1 MIYIDTSAFVKLV
14 WREDE
19 STALEQYLAERVDG
33 ADDRLVSSALLVIE
47 ARRTVLREDATQLP
61 RSDVLLTRVG
71 QVAITGAVVE
81 SASRL
86 PDPSLRSLDAIHL
99 ATALLLGDEVE
110 VLVSYDKRMCA
121 AAQAHTIATVS
132 PA

>member
-1 MIYIDTSAFVKLV
+1 VIYIDTSAFMKLA

-19 STALEQYLAERVDG
+19 SPALERYLADRADG
-33 ADDRLVSSALLVIE
+33 ADDRLVSSALIAIE
-47 ARRTVLREDATQLP
+47 ARRTVLREDATRLP

-99 ATALLLGDEVE
+99 ATALLLGNEVE

-121 AAQAHTIATVS
+121 AAQAHGIATIS